1 MKSKS
6 EQIVSLT
13 EQKQKAY
20 ASFLE
25 RIKVL
30 TTDDNIVA
38 SMKDDDASG
47 VMKEVL
53 YQIMQLR
60 LYAEEATIQ
69 VIINNVKALVV
80 ATNNFASENP
90 RSKKTRLPHFY
101 SKYAMAISNIA
112 QALNNDLN
120 GVSNAKGVK
129 FQQKEDV
136 LSLLHEYGHTI
147 DPVDFDKK
155 EVYLYFWEGI
165 EKALAKRGYKVEV
178 RDRSSEIDAY
188 YSSARNRHRWMGLTF
203 NINPNKNG
211 RPVRFKIEV
220 GNDYYYGIMKSEKGH
235 TIQIVNESVKP
246 LFLPTDRS
254 TDWWYLCRQP
264 QKAALRLDFWTLKSE
279 GFARLQDISKR
290 DAFIAEVVD
299 EIDTFI
305 KAVQVELKKR
315 SV

>member
-1 MKSKS
+1 MKSKT
-6 EQIVSLT
+6 EQLDCLI

-38 SMKDDDASG
+38 SMKDDDISG

-53 YQIMQLR
+53 YQVMQLR
-60 LYAEEATIQ
+60 LYADEATIK
-69 VIINNVKALVV
+69 VVLNNVRKIVV
-80 ATNNFASENP
+80 VTNNFASEKQQ
-90 RSKKTRLPHFY
+90 SKKTRLPHFY

-112 QALNNDLN
+112 QALNNNLN
-120 GVSNAKGVK
+120 GVSNEKGVK
-129 FQQKEDV
+129 YTQKEDV
-136 LSLLHEYGHTI
+136 LGLLHEYGHTI

-155 EVYLYFWEGI
+155 EVYLCFWEGL
-165 EKALAKRGYKVEV
+165 EKMLAKRGYKVDV
-178 RDRSSEIDAY
+178 RDRSAEIDAY
-188 YSSARNRHRWMGLTF
+188 YSSARDRHRWMGLTF
-203 NINPNKNG
+203 NINPNKGG

-246 LFLPTDRS
+246 LLQPNDRS

-264 QKAALRLDFWTLKSE
+264 QKASLRLDFWTLKSE
-279 GFARLQDISKR
+279 GFLRLQDINKR
-290 DAFIAEVVD
+290 DAFITEVVD

-305 KAVQVELKKR
+305 KSVQAELKKR